1 MNIIHYIIGIPP
13 FRHGGASQYA
23 LDLATEQSKTHQVS
37 LLFPGDTLKLGNQS
51 YFSSKKQ
58 AQGLP
63 YYTIQNPVVS
73 PLLFGIKDANAI
85 LDHKKEFTTAVLER
99 FHQETKPDVVHLHTL
114 MGIPDSL
121 LQFWKKKGVKIVFTS
136 HDYYGICAR
145 VNLINER
152 SELCDGP
159 GGEQCARCN
168 HKSKDYWFL
177 KLCNSSLFIKYKHL
191 LPVRATHLIDDKQK
205 KEEESYLDSK
215 SQVESFDA
223 LIGYYKKNF
232 SLIDCFHF
240 NSQVAREVYLKYC
253 QVNKSYVVP
262 ITTNKI
268 QDRRLSRL
276 FSEKKIRLGFIG
288 SVSDYKGFPMLKSV
302 LAELDESGIS
312 NFTIDV
318 WEDGLNGIDKE
329 CSFIT
334 YNGKFSNNQLQ
345 EVFTGMDLLVVPSV
359 WKETFSLVALE
370 ALSFGT
376 PVLVSENV
384 GAKIIIE
391 KYDKQFVFSGKEG
404 LKNALEN
411 IFNTISML
419 QEFNDRIVTDSWE
432 HSMSYHSAK
441 IIDIYSEITK

>member
-1 MNIIHYIIGIPP
+1 MNIIHYTIGIPP
-13 FRHGGASQYA
+13 FRHGGASKYA
-23 LDLATEQSKTHQVS
+23 LDLALEQSKIHNVS
-37 LLFPGDTLKLGNQS
+37 LLFPGDTLRLGNQS
-51 YFSSKKQ
+51 YFSTKKQ
-58 AQGLP
+58 AQGLA

-85 LDHKKEFTTAVLER
+85 LNHKKEFTTAVLER
-99 FHQETKPDVVHLHTL
+99 FHQETSPDVVHLHTL
-114 MGIPDSL
+114 MGIPDTL

-136 HDYYGICAR
+136 HDYYGICTR
-145 VNLINER
+145 VNLINEK
-152 SELCDGP
+152 SELCTGP
-159 GGEQCARCN
+159 EGSLCAKCN

-177 KLCNSSLFIKYKHL
+177 KLCNSSFFIKYKHL
-191 LPVRATHLIDDKQK
+191 LPVRATHLIDDKQDQ
-205 KEEESYLDSK
+205 EEDFFVASK
-215 SQVESFDA
+215 SQVASFDA
-223 LIGYYKKNF
+223 LIAHYKNIF

-240 NSQVAREVYLKYC
+240 NSAVAQEVYLKYC
-253 QVNKSYVVP
+253 QVNQSYVVP

-276 FSEKKIRLGFIG
+276 FSEKKICLGFIG

-302 LAELDESGIS
+302 LSELHSSGIS
-312 NFTIDV
+312 NFTINV
-318 WEDGLNGIDKE
+318 WEDGLTGIDNNYP
-329 CSFIT
+329 FIE
-334 YNGKFSNNQLQ
+334 YKGKYTNNQLQ

-391 KYDKQFVFSGKEG
+391 KYDKQFVFSGREG
-404 LKNALEN
+404 LKKGLEN
-411 IFNTISML
+411 ISNRIAIL
-419 QEFNDRIVTDSWE
+419 QEFNDKIMTDPWQ

-441 IIDIYSEITK
+441 ISGIYSEITK

>member
-1 MNIIHYIIGIPP
+1 MNIVHYIIGIPP

-23 LDLATEQSKTHQVS
+23 LDLATEHSKRHQVS
-37 LLFPGDTLKLGNQS
+37 LLFPGDTLKLGNHS

-58 AQGLP
+58 AQELP

-73 PLLFGIKDANAI
+73 PLLFGIKDANSI

-99 FHQETKPDVVHLHTL
+99 FYQETLPDVVHLHTL

-121 LQFWKKKGVKIVFTS
+121 LQFWKSKGVKIVFTS
-136 HDYYGICAR
+136 HDYYGICTK

-177 KLCNSSLFIKYKHL
+177 KLCNSSVFIKYKHL
-191 LPVRATHLIDDKQK
+191 LPLRATHLIDDKQNQ
-205 KEEESYLDSK
+205 EEESFVASK
-215 SQVESFDA
+215 SQVASFDS
-223 LIGYYKKNF
+223 LIDYYKNIF

-240 NSQVAREVYLKYC
+240 NSAVAQEVYQKYC

-268 QDRRLSRL
+268 QDRRSSRL
-276 FSEKKIRLGFIG
+276 FSAKKIRLGFIG

-302 LAELDESGIS
+302 LAALYESGIS
-312 NFTIDV
+312 NFTVDV

-329 CSFIT
+329 CPFIK
-334 YNGKFSNNQLQ
+334 YNGKFSNSQLQ
-345 EVFTGMDLLVVPSV
+345 EVFSEMDLLVVPSI

-376 PVLVSENV
+376 PVLISENV
-384 GAKIIIE
+384 GAKIIVE
-391 KYDKQFVFSGKEG
+391 KYDKQFVFSGKAG
-404 LKNALEN
+404 LKKSLEN
-411 IFNTISML
+411 ISNEISIL
-419 QEFNDRIVTDSWE
+419 QEFNDKIMRDLWQ

-441 IIDIYSEITK
+441 IIDIYAEITK